1 MREIGI
7 DELKTIQL
15 DMLKDIHSFCVSHD
29 IKYSLAFGSLL
40 GAIRHKGYIPWDDDI
55 DIMMRRDE
63 YERFITTYGNDRYK
77 IADLSVNPDYGLPF
91 AKVEDVRTIMHEMV
105 EGTTEYGIY
114 IDVFPVDNIPDDIFQ
129 RQVFYQKKNFWN
141 VLYNLKVIK
150 VRRGRSMAKNAILM
164 LAHILLRPI
173 KRTYI
178 VRKMSQIAQ
187 SYNVAKTI
195 DVGIV
200 VPADSR
206 IEEAIPSSSFNEY
219 IICKFEDAEVQ
230 TIGEYDK
237 YLKAAYGDYMQL
249 PPVEKRVSHH
259 VFEAYWKL
267 I

>member
-7 DELKTIQL
+7 DELKAIQL

-77 IADLSVNPDYGLPF
+77 IADWSVNPDYGLPF
-91 AKVEDVRTIMHEMV
+91 AKVEDVRTKMNEMV
-105 EGTTEYGIY
+105 EGLTAFGVY
-114 IDVFPVDNIPDDIFQ
+114 IDVFPVDNIPDDISQ
-129 RQVFYQKKNFWN
+129 RKIFYLKKKFWN

-150 VRRGRSMAKNAILM
+150 IRSGRSIVKNAILVIG
-164 LAHILLRPI
+164 HILLRPI
-173 KRTYI
+173 KRSSI
-178 VRKMSQIAQ
+178 AIKMSRLSQT
-187 SYNVAKTI
+187 YNAIKTN

-206 IEEAIPSSSFNEY
+206 IEEVIPAFCFDKY
-219 IICKFEDAEVQ
+219 ATCQFEDCEVMA
-230 TIGEYDK
+230 IADYDL

-249 PPVEKRVSHH
+249 PPVNKRVSHH
-259 VFEAYWKL
+259 VFEAYWKD
-267 I
+267 